1 MKLLGVISV
10 DQNSLGKE
18 LPRCHRWKQVYEIC
32 FCEKEHIFSE
42 DSLEFLI
49 SETFNMAMAL
59 LSSGC
64 TKTACR
70 EGWLDHYMQF
80 LPFDQY

>member
-1 MKLLGVISV
+1 MKLLGVISA

-18 LPRCHRWKQVYEIC
+18 LPRCIDRNKLMKC

-42 DSLEFLI
+42 DSLQFLI

-80 LPFDQY
+80 LPFDEY